1 MTNFNMTRYPA
12 FASVD
17 GLWEREPARFNLERS
32 PTRWIT
38 EPPPAA
44 KDTPVD
50 IKAMYPYI
58 SKLLEKSGGKVRL
71 GGTVGENQ
79 IVDSLE
85 TAYYN
90 WDYSIANPRIRQLY
104 HRGVTS
110 QWDAQQ
116 LAWDTD
122 VDLEREVF
130 AVDPAWAQAD
140 WYTRMDKKARRRF
153 TVEYNTNLISNF
165 AHGEHGALVAASQL
179 VTAVPDMDA
188 KLYAASQ
195 AFDEAR
201 HVEVLS
207 RYLYEKLDNFYPCT
221 QNLFNLMQAITVESR
236 WDFKFLGMQ
245 LIVEGLAV
253 SAFTSVLSRCHEPL
267 FKSLAQLVL
276 RDEARHVAFG
286 VLSLADYYKEMDQ
299 KQRRERQE
307 FVYEAC
313 VLMRGR
319 LISGEAY
326 ERMGL
331 DPAMVKET
339 IRDSAEMREFHKLL
353 FSQIVPNMKKIGL
366 LDGWLAERF
375 AEMEVL
381 HFKDYDADAVL
392 ESLMMGTSD
401 YSPPSRRTG

>member
-1 MTNFNMTRYPA
+1 MDN
-12 FASVD
+12 
-17 GLWEREPARFNLERS
+17 EQ
-32 PTRWIT
+32 
-38 EPPPAA
+38 
-44 KDTPVD
+44 
-50 IKAMYPYI
+50 MYPYI
-58 SKLLEKSGGKVRL
+58 TKILEKAGAKVQL
-71 GGTVGENQ
+71 GGTIGENRQ
-79 IVDSLE
+79 FDSTE

-90 WDYSIANPRIRQLY
+90 WDYSITNPRMRQLY
-104 HRGVTS
+104 HRAKTA
-110 QWDAQQ
+110 QWSAED

-130 AVDPAWAQAD
+130 AIDPAWGQAD
-140 WYTRMDKKARRRF
+140 WYVKLSRKEQRRI

-165 AHGEHGALVAASQL
+165 VHGEHGALVAASQL
-179 VTAVPDMDA
+179 VTAVPDMDS

-195 AFDEAR
+195 TFDEAR
-201 HVEVLS
+201 HVEVFS

-221 QNLFNLMQAITVESR
+221 QNLFNLMQAITAESR

-245 LIVEGLAV
+245 LIVEGLAI
-253 SAFTSVLSRCHEPL
+253 SAFTSMLNRCKEPL
-267 FKSLAQLVL
+267 FRSLMQLVL

-286 VLSLADYYKEMDQ
+286 VISLTEFYNDMNEKE
-299 KQRRERQE
+299 RRERQE

-331 DPAMVKET
+331 DPVLVKST
-339 IRDSAEMREFHKLL
+339 IRDSDEMREFRGLL
-353 FSQIVPNMKKIGL
+353 FSQIVPNMNKIGL

-381 HFKDYDADAVL
+381 HFKDYDSDAVL
-392 ESLMMGTSD
+392 ESLITGTSD
-401 YSPPSRRTG
+401 YSPPGQRTG